1 MFWDSE
7 AAAAACEVSLLSFV
21 SLLWIF
27 SCCQLVCA
35 VNFGPNRKSV
45 LQKFCVCE
53 WRRRGMRERER
64 ERESKRVF
72 VFFFSL
78 LEQRLD
84 QRRIWVP
91 GEAATR
97 RRQPKE
103 EIVNFVHCD
112 QDTHYEFQ
120 GLQEMA
126 GNSNSRTAGLEC
138 EGKGVNRMSSDGVAA
153 ASPTSVLVAQEEVM
167 IGSCWES
174 ATNSPSQDAAAP
186 RPHGHQNGVI
196 FESKAPGTQAVEQ
209 PRGMKLCCF
218 RDVESSSTTTTTTS
232 QSSPTSSRSSLVE
245 TLQTC
250 LTSLVPHTTKSMDR
264 LSPGKTTHPQFSGL
278 QEESAILMDAAA
290 AQTSNCNRFTTAS
303 HSVGATTTKVAK
315 RRFRASRR
323 VPTTFLDSDPSDF
336 QDLVQRLT
344 SINAVKPG
352 DLGVRVPQPKRPPT
366 ASTSGNKAKQ
376 PTIQGPKNSQTHAY
390 GGMQAPGSRIEQ
402 NLNLTHQI
410 QQRPS
415 SNNNNNN
422 RTQTSNHHT
431 PPPSP
436 PPPHLSNSSLTGLM
450 YQPEEVT
457 AFVNSVNTPCSS
469 SPWDQKNLEN
479 KAIRPARIETA
490 TTSCFITSSAVN
502 RDQSPDQLLAEEDD
516 ETSDRNRLDLGHHHH
531 HHYHQQHQQQLLHH
545 HHHSLTSDS
554 FLPIRPN
561 SLEQEEIDS
570 WFLSFWVSSSHV
582 LILQSLNN
590 SSS

>member
-1 MFWDSE
+1 
-7 AAAAACEVSLLSFV
+7 
-21 SLLWIF
+21 
-27 SCCQLVCA
+27 
-35 VNFGPNRKSV
+35 VNF
-45 LQKFCVCE
+45 
-53 WRRRGMRERER
+53 
-64 ERESKRVF
+64 
-72 VFFFSL
+72 
-78 LEQRLD
+78 
-84 QRRIWVP
+84 
-91 GEAATR
+91 
-97 RRQPKE
+97 
-103 EIVNFVHCD
+103 VNFVHCD
-112 QDTHYEFQ
+112 QDTHYELQ
-120 GLQEMA
+120 GFEEMA
-126 GNSNSRTAGLEC
+126 GRSSSRTAGLEEY
-138 EGKGVNRMSSDGVAA
+138 EGKAVNRMSSDGVAA

-186 RPHGHQNGVI
+186 RPHEHQNGVI
-196 FESKAPGTQAVEQ
+196 FESKAPGVQAVEQ

-264 LSPGKTTHPQFSGL
+264 LSPGKTTHPQFSDL

-323 VPTTFLDSDPSDF
+323 VPTTFLDSEPSDF

-352 DLGVRVPQPKRPPT
+352 VPQPKRPPT

-376 PTIQGPKNSQTHAY
+376 PTIQGTKNSQTHAY
-390 GGMQAPGSRIEQ
+390 GGTQAPGSRIEQ
-402 NLNLTHQI
+402 NLNFTHQT

-422 RTQTSNHHT
+422 NRKQTSNHHT
-431 PPPSP
+431 PPPSPP

-450 YQPEEVT
+450 YQPDEVT

-469 SPWDQKNLEN
+469 SSWEQKNLEN

-490 TTSCFITSSAVN
+490 TTSCSPTPSAMN
-502 RDQSPDQLLAEEDD
+502 RDQSPYQLLAEEDD
-516 ETSDRNRLDLGHHHH
+516 ETNDSNRLDLGHHYHH
-531 HHYHQQHQQQLLHH
+531 HQQQQQQLLHH
-545 HHHSLTSDS
+545 QHHSLTSDS

-570 WFLSFWVSSSHV
+570 WFLSF
-582 LILQSLNN
+582 
-590 SSS
+590 

>member
-1 MFWDSE
+1 
-7 AAAAACEVSLLSFV
+7 
-21 SLLWIF
+21 
-27 SCCQLVCA
+27 
-35 VNFGPNRKSV
+35 
-45 LQKFCVCE
+45 
-53 WRRRGMRERER
+53 
-64 ERESKRVF
+64 
-72 VFFFSL
+72 
-78 LEQRLD
+78 
-84 QRRIWVP
+84 
-91 GEAATR
+91 
-97 RRQPKE
+97 
-103 EIVNFVHCD
+103 
-112 QDTHYEFQ
+112 
-120 GLQEMA
+120 MA

-138 EGKGVNRMSSDGVAA
+138 EGKAVNRMSSDGVAA

-422 RTQTSNHHT
+422 NRTQTSNHHT

-570 WFLSFWVSSSHV
+570 WFLSF
-582 LILQSLNN
+582 
-590 SSS
+590 